1 MYSAFERLS
10 VERRQRILKT
20 CLQEFAQKGYE
31 KASTNAMVEALG
43 IAKGLLF
50 HYFGSK
56 KGLYLYLWEHTAR
69 TFNEELLAHM
79 RHTEGKCEDFF
90 ARIRGNTV
98 VKLRTCLEYPTE
110 YHFLMQSVTGLPQEV
125 EQDLSAVRDRL
136 YTLFRQAQYRGRH
149 RRFGCGRS
157 AQGDHPGPGDSIHH
171 HGAGPAHHGFLAG
184 NTGAG
189 RSRCWPGPNRSPRP
203 PGWMRSWIW
212 SGTGSARGKT
222 GDSVRLR

>member
-1 MYSAFERLS
+1 MYTAFEKLS

-31 KASTNAMVEALG
+31 KASTNAMVQTLG

-79 RHTEGKCEDFF
+79 RHSEGKGEDFF
-90 ARIRGNTV
+90 ARIRTNTI

-110 YHFLMQSVTGLPQEV
+110 YHFLMQSVSGLPREV
-125 EQDLSAVRDRL
+125 EEDLSVVRDRL
-136 YTLFRQAQYRGRH
+136 YTLFMQASTETSIGDLAPDILRKGVTRDRAVQFITMALDQITMDFLKEYRGREIEMLA
-149 RRFGCGRS
+149 RPKQI
-157 AQGDHPGPGDSIHH
+157 AKA
-171 HGAGPAHHGFLAG
+171 AGLDEFIDMIRYGIC
-184 NTGAG
+184 TKKD
-189 RSRCWPGPNRSPRP
+189 
-203 PGWMRSWIW
+203 
-212 SGTGSARGKT
+212 GK
-222 GDSVRLR
+222 

>member
-10 VERRQRILKT
+10 TERRQRILKI

-79 RHTEGKCEDFF
+79 RHSEGKGEDFF
-90 ARIRGNTV
+90 ARIRANTV

-125 EQDLSAVRDRL
+125 EEDLSAVRDRL
-136 YTLFRQAQYRGRH
+136 YTLFMQSSTETGIGDLAPNDLRKGITRDRAIQFITMVLDQLTMDFLKEYRDREIEILARPKQIAKAARLDGFIDMIRY
-149 RRFGCGRS
+149 GIC
-157 AQGDHPGPGDSIHH
+157 
-171 HGAGPAHHGFLAG
+171 AGKD
-184 NTGAG
+184 
-189 RSRCWPGPNRSPRP
+189 
-203 PGWMRSWIW
+203 
-212 SGTGSARGKT
+212 GK
-222 GDSVRLR
+222 

>member
-1 MYSAFERLS
+1 VYTAFERLS

-31 KASTNAMVEALG
+31 KASTNAMVQALE

-79 RHTEGKCEDFF
+79 RRTEGQKEDFF
-90 ARIRGNTV
+90 GRIRANTV

-110 YHFLMQSVTGLPQEV
+110 YHFLMQSVSGLPREV
-125 EQDLSAVRDRL
+125 EEDLSAVRERL
-136 YTLFRQAQYRGRH
+136 YALFMQASTETGIGDLPPDNLRKGITRDRAVRFITMVLDQLTLDFLREYRGREIEILARPKH
-149 RRFGCGRS
+149 I
-157 AQGDHPGPGDSIHH
+157 AKA
-171 HGAGPAHHGFLAG
+171 AGLDEALDMIRYGIC
-184 NTGAG
+184 AG
-189 RSRCWPGPNRSPRP
+189 RDE
-203 PGWMRSWIW
+203 
-212 SGTGSARGKT
+212 K
-222 GDSVRLR
+222 

>member
-10 VERRQRILKT
+10 VERRQRILKI

-69 TFNEELLAHM
+69 TFNEELLSHM
-79 RHTEGKCEDFF
+79 RHTEGKGEDFF
-90 ARIRGNTV
+90 ARIRANTV

-110 YHFLMQSVTGLPQEV
+110 YHFLMQSVSGLPREV
-125 EQDLSAVRDRL
+125 EEDLSAVRDRL
-136 YTLFRQAQYRGRH
+136 YTLFRQASTEAGIGDLMPDDLRRGITRDRAIQFITMVLDQLTMDFLKEYRGREIEILA
-149 RRFGCGRS
+149 RPKQIARAARLDEFIDMIRYGIC
-157 AQGDHPGPGDSIHH
+157 
-171 HGAGPAHHGFLAG
+171 AGKD
-184 NTGAG
+184 
-189 RSRCWPGPNRSPRP
+189 
-203 PGWMRSWIW
+203 
-212 SGTGSARGKT
+212 GK
-222 GDSVRLR
+222 